1 MRRPVLR
8 RVVKWGGGA
17 VAVVLVILFAAG
29 WYLSGLIGCR
39 GFEVVPKVQDI
50 EVMSVGDGEITLHA
64 TGEANECG
72 QVSDDWM
79 EDGPWGIEWDGGYG
93 HVGEVMSLDETGGVV
108 VREFRVLEGN
118 PPAGLTTQLKHP
130 YPVDP
135 ARAYGIA
142 FEEITYE
149 MELGPMPAWLT
160 PGDDDT
166 WVIFVHGKGS
176 QRTEAMRMLKTVHAA
191 GMSGMAINYRND
203 PGEAADPTGKYQFGL
218 TEWRDLERAVGYA
231 LDNGAEDV
239 VLVGYSMGGGII
251 LSFLYESSLA
261 GNVRGAIL
269 DAPMADFGATVDS
282 GIREFG
288 VPGFLVQ
295 LPLVFASVRFGIDW
309 QGMDYVARLEELRI
323 PVLLL
328 HGTEDQTV
336 PYGIA
341 EEMVEKRPDM
351 IRFESF
357 EGARH
362 VKSWGTD
369 TDRYEAL
376 VGEFLARV
384 TQ

>member
-1 MRRPVLR
+1 MTKQTMRRVL
-8 RVVKWGGGA
+8 KWGGGV

-39 GFEVVPKVQDI
+39 GFEPVPKVQDV
-50 EVMSVGDGEITLHA
+50 EVLAVGGGEITLHA

-93 HVGEVMSLDETGGVV
+93 HVGAIRSLDEEGGEV
-108 VREFRVLEGN
+108 VRAFTLLEGK
-118 PPAGLTTQLKHP
+118 PPESLTTRLKHP

-135 ARAYGIA
+135 RRAYGIV
-142 FEEITYE
+142 FEEIAYE
-149 MELGPMPAWLT
+149 TELGPMPAWLT
-160 PGDDDT
+160 PGDDNT

-176 QRTEAMRMLKTVHAA
+176 QRTEAVRMLKTVNAA
-191 GMSGMAINYRND
+191 AMPGMAISYRND
-203 PGEAADPTGKYQFGL
+203 PGEVADPTGKYQFGL

-231 LDNGAEDV
+231 LDNGAKDV

-251 LSFLYESSLA
+251 LSFLYESPLA

-269 DAPMADFGATVDS
+269 DAPMADFGATVDF

-309 QGMDYVARLEELRI
+309 GGMDYVEGLEELQI
-323 PVLLL
+323 PILLI

-341 EEMVEKRPDM
+341 EELAEKRPDL

-357 EGARH
+357 AGARH
-362 VKSWGTD
+362 VKSWGKD

-384 TQ
+384 AP

>member
-1 MRRPVLR
+1 
-8 RVVKWGGGA
+8 
-17 VAVVLVILFAAG
+17 VAVVVVILFAAG

-39 GFEVVPKVQDI
+39 GFEVVPKVQDV
-50 EVMSVGDGEITLHA
+50 EVLAVGDGEITLHA

-93 HVGEVMSLDETGGVV
+93 QVGDIRRLDEGLLMV
-108 VREFRVLEGN
+108 VREFTVLEGN
-118 PPAGLTTQLKHP
+118 PPVGLTTRLKHP

-135 ARAYGIA
+135 TRAYGIA

-149 MELGPMPAWLT
+149 TELGPMPAWLT
-160 PGDDDT
+160 AGDDDT

-176 QRTEAMRMLKTVHAA
+176 SRTEAMRMLRTVHAA
-191 GMSGMAINYRND
+191 GFSGMAINYRND
-203 PGEAADPTGKYQFGL
+203 PGETVDPMGKYQYGL
-218 TEWRDLERAVGYA
+218 TEWRDVEGAVRYA

-239 VLVGYSMGGGII
+239 VLVGYSMGGGIVMN
-251 LSFLYESSLA
+251 FLYESELA
-261 GNVRGAIL
+261 DVVRGAIL
-269 DAPMADFGATVDS
+269 DAPMADFGATVDF

-309 QGMDYVARLEELRI
+309 EGMDYMARIDELQV

-341 EEMVEKRPDM
+341 EELAEKRPDL
-351 IRFESF
+351 ISFESF
-357 EGARH
+357 AGARH

-376 VGEFLARV
+376 VGEFLAEV
-384 TQ
+384 AQ

>member
-1 MRRPVLR
+1 MRRPVPR
-8 RVVKWGGGA
+8 RLVKWGLGG

-39 GFEVVPKVQDI
+39 GFEPVPKVQDV
-50 EVMSVGDGEITLHA
+50 EVVAVGDGEITLHA

-93 HVGEVMSLDETGGVV
+93 HVGEITSLDETGAVV
-108 VREFRVLEGN
+108 VREFTVLEGS
-118 PPAGLTTQLKHP
+118 PPAGLTTRLRHP

-135 ARAYGIA
+135 TRAYGIA
-142 FEEITYE
+142 FEEIAYE
-149 MELGPMPAWLT
+149 TELGPMPAWLT
-160 PGDDDT
+160 SGDDDT

-176 QRTEAMRMLKTVHAA
+176 QRTEAMRMLRTVHEA
-191 GMSGMAINYRND
+191 GMPGMAISYRND
-203 PGEAADPTGKYQFGL
+203 PGEAPDPTGKYQFGL
-218 TEWRDLERAVGYA
+218 TEWRDLEGAVRYA

-239 VLVGYSMGGGII
+239 VLVGYSMGGGIV
-251 LSFLYESSLA
+251 LSFLYESPLA
-261 GNVRGAIL
+261 GSVRGVIL
-269 DAPMADFGATVDS
+269 DAPMADFGATVDF

-295 LPLVFASVRFGIDW
+295 LPLVFASIRFGIDW
-309 QGMDYVARLEELRI
+309 EGMDYVAELDDLGVPI
-323 PVLLL
+323 LLI

-336 PYGIA
+336 PFGIA
-341 EEMVEKRPDM
+341 EELAQKRPDM

-357 EGARH
+357 AGARH

-369 TDRYEAL
+369 TDRYEAV

-384 TQ
+384 AP